1 MTDKDLRFTD
11 WSADNPD
18 FNDPDIKMGFLLYAL
33 QDAIAEWIRFE
44 RKNHHLTQ
52 MQFTHL
58 SEESKR
64 LQDLVNT
71 IKRQGNGL

>member
-1 MTDKDLRFTD
+1 MTSKDLRYTD

-18 FNDPDIKMGFLLYAL
+18 YNDPDIKMGFLLYAL

-44 RKNHHLTQ
+44 RHNHHLTQ
-52 MQFTHL
+52 TQYTHL
-58 SEESKR
+58 SAESKR
-64 LQDLVNT
+64 LVDLIST